1 MKAFWEKESTIAFCA
16 FAGLFAALAAYVF
29 WDTWGLDVTFIQPDN
44 GITHLPDAVARRF
57 REFFMGSSAFVPA
70 DLRLL
75 LGGPYMW
82 QELQY
87 AVAAFVAGLGVAYYL
102 RGRGVPSSFGYGAG
116 LAYGLMGY
124 NFTLFSAG
132 HLGWFNLLACAPWAF
147 GLIDR
152 AVRKGKWRN
161 WAMLGAV
168 MAWGSAWQPDVW
180 LMFAC
185 FWFAY
190 GVYKIWSE
198 RVRGKKAWTRLL
210 SGVALAAATMF
221 VVGAPSFRAA
231 YVDALGGREAQLA
244 AAGADKKTDGAEQK
258 DAAADAEAAEARWNF
273 CVSWSLPPE
282 DVAEFFIAGVHG
294 DSSDPHVSPKTPYK
308 GRIGQRIV
316 LKKGQRG
323 QDPVTGK
330 SVKEGDVVWAPY
342 RQHALYMGGAI
353 VLLALFAVIA
363 LFVKW
368 ANPMIEIR
376 NNRREVAFWGVA
388 GVVLLFCAFG
398 GFTPFYKLVYHL
410 PYGSSIRCPLKFV
423 HLVEWCV
430 AVLAGF
436 GVVPILRLGRKGWAI
451 AIALFVFAGI
461 NLACNDRKYVA
472 TDPVDCLRV
481 QVARATGSAGPQLV
495 MDAQTAHGNADYVFA
510 SGQALNGNAAL
521 KDAMGK
527 GVYMPV
533 STWGYDGKAF
543 SRVPRERAQ
552 FVLLKNKTPNPPPP
566 EKKPGTPLERA
577 FTWLSALAS
586 VGVVVVKGFGMN
598 NRRTTTSRGQGGGHE
613 NG

>member
-1 MKAFWEKESTIAFCA
+1 MKAFWKKESTIAFCA

-29 WDTWGLDVTFIQPDN
+29 WGTWGLDATFIQPDN
-44 GITHLPDAVARRF
+44 GIVHLPDAVARRF
-57 REFFMGSSAFVPA
+57 REFAACGTAFVPA

-75 LGGPYMW
+75 LGGPYAW

-87 AVAAFVAGLGVAYYL
+87 AFAAFVAALGVAYYL
-102 RGRGVPSSFGYGAG
+102 RGRGVPPALGYGAG
-116 LAYGLMGY
+116 MAYGFMGY

-161 WAMLGAV
+161 WALLGAV
-168 MAWGSAWQPDVW
+168 MAWASAWQPDIW
-180 LMFAC
+180 LLFAC

-190 GVYKIWSE
+190 GAYKIWSE

-210 SGVALAAATMF
+210 LGAALAAATMLA
-221 VVGAPSFRAA
+221 VGAPQFRSAFTG
-231 YVDALGGREAQLA
+231 ALASREAQLA
-244 AAGADKKTDGAEQK
+244 AIGAVNPGDASASDGA
-258 DAAADAEAAEARWNF
+258 AAAEAAEARWNF

-282 DVAEFFIAGVHG
+282 DVAEFFVAGVHG
-294 DSSDPHVSPKTPYK
+294 DSSDPRVSPKNPYK

-323 QDPVTGK
+323 LDPVTGRP
-330 SVKEGDVVWAPY
+330 VKEGDVVWAPY
-342 RQHALYMGGAI
+342 RQHALYMGGA
-353 VLLALFAVIA
+353 VVAMALLGVVALFA
-363 LFVKW
+363 KW
-368 ANPMIEIR
+368 ANPMFEIR
-376 NNRREVAFWGVA
+376 GNRREAAFWAVA

-410 PYGSSIRCPLKFV
+410 PYGSSVRCPLKFV
-423 HLVEWCV
+423 HLLEWCV

-436 GVVPILRLGRKGWAI
+436 GAVPMLRLGRKGWAL
-451 AIALFVFAGI
+451 AIALFAFAGI

-481 QVARATGSAGPQLV
+481 QVARETGTAGLQLV
-495 MDAQTAHGNADYVFA
+495 MDAQTAPDGSDCVFA

-521 KDAMGK
+521 KEALGK
-527 GVYMPV
+527 GEYAAA
-533 STWGYDGKAF
+533 SGWTFNGKRFA
-543 SRVPRERAQ
+543 RAPRERAQ
-552 FVLLKNKTPNPPPP
+552 FLLLKKTRPYPPPP
-566 EKKPGTPLERA
+566 EKKRGAPLEC
-577 FTWLSALAS
+577 ALAWIS
-586 VGVVVVKGFGMN
+586 IAGTVGASAGAFSKL
-598 NRRTTTSRGQGGGHE
+598 RRPRAAKI
-613 NG
+613 